1 MLRRLLLLAGPGL
14 VAALALTLA
23 WQAGRP
29 QSAHALTNCET
40 STAALDAS
48 EQEFFDL
55 INAFRVANGR
65 SPLAVSP
72 NLSRAAAWMAEDLAS
87 HSYWDHDD
95 SLGRSPFQR
104 VIDCGYPSM
113 GVGENLAMAGSAA
126 MAVSLFEGSPGH
138 HANMLNA
145 NWTVMGT
152 GHAGPY
158 WVVDF
163 GAAND
168 SSGDGGGSQPTPV
181 PTQQTAAPTQ
191 PGSLATPPA
200 GGGTQPPVQSPTV
213 PTPTASPTPVPAAP
227 TPRPI
232 VPRLSVAMLAVE

>member
-1 MLRRLLLLAGPGL
+1 
-14 VAALALTLA
+14 
-23 WQAGRP
+23 
-29 QSAHALTNCET
+29 
-40 STAALDAS
+40 
-48 EQEFFDL
+48 
-55 INAFRVANGR
+55 
-65 SPLAVSP
+65 
-72 NLSRAAAWMAEDLAS
+72 
-87 HSYWDHDD
+87 
-95 SLGRSPFQR
+95 
-104 VIDCGYPSM
+104 
-113 GVGENLAMAGSAA
+113 MAGSAA

-152 GHAGPY
+152 GHAGRY

-181 PTQQTAAPTQ
+181 PPQPTAA
-191 PGSLATPPA
+191 
-200 GGGTQPPVQSPTV
+200 
-213 PTPTASPTPVPAAP
+213 TPTASPTPVPAAP